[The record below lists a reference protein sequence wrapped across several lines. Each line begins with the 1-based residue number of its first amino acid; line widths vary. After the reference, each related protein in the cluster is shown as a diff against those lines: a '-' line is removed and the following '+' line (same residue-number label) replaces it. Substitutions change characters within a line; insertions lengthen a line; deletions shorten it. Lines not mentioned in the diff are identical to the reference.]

1 MNEKSYFDLLSS
13 SPSNENFPSFN
24 FFSGLMASL
33 SKSDGVGTVIM
44 TVRAEAGNQPV
55 SLELWSWNN
64 DYFALDPTS
73 GQLSIA
79 KPLDKK
85 DRAASD
91 DIIILTV
98 RASLEGQSGKL
109 TAENDEKCL
118 FKCKTDT

>member
-1 MNEKSYFDLLSS
+1 MNEKSYIDLLSS
-13 SPSNENFPSFN
+13 SPSNENFPLFN

-98 RASLEGQSGKL
+98 RASVEGQSGKL
-109 TAENDEKCL
+109 TAEIDEKCM
-118 FKCKTDT
+118 

>member
-1 MNEKSYFDLLSS
+1 
-13 SPSNENFPSFN
+13 
-24 FFSGLMASL
+24 MASL

-109 TAENDEKCL
+109 TAEIDEKCL

>member
-1 MNEKSYFDLLSS
+1 
-13 SPSNENFPSFN
+13 
-24 FFSGLMASL
+24 MASL

-91 DIIILTV
+91 DDDIIILTV
-98 RASLEGQSGKL
+98 RASLEGQSYLLQRLMK
-109 TAENDEKCL
+109 KCL
-118 FKCKTDT
+118 